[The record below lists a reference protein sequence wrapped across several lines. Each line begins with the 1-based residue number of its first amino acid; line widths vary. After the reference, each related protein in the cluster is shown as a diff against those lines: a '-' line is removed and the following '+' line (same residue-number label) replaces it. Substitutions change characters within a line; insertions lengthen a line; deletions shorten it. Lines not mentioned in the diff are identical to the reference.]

1 VIVRLMTEG
10 QYRVPEDVEQRLNEL
25 DDAAVSALD
34 ADDEATLDA
43 RLDEMWQLVQER
55 GERVPDDEIVASD
68 VIIPPSDLSLEETR
82 QLFSGDGLIP
92 DIPAPET
99 AAG

>member
-10 QYRVPEDVEQRLNEL
+10 QYRVSEDVGDELSRL
-25 DDAAVSALD
+25 DDQAVQALD
-34 ADDEATLDA
+34 GNDEAELDA
-43 RLDEMWQLVQER
+43 RLEEMWSLVRAQ
-55 GERVPDDEIVASD
+55 GERLADDELVASD

-92 DIPAPET
+92 DLP
-99 AAG
+99 

>member
-10 QYRVPEDVEQRLNEL
+10 QYRVPEDVQGRLNEL

-34 ADDEATLDA
+34 ADDETTLDA
-43 RLDEMWQLVQER
+43 RLDEMWQLVKDR
-55 GERVPDDEIVASD
+55 GERLPDDEVVPSD
-68 VIIPPSDLSLEETR
+68 VIVPPSDLSLEETR

-92 DIPAPET
+92 DIPAP
-99 AAG
+99 

>member
-10 QYRVPEDVEQRLNEL
+10 QYRVPEEVQKRLNEL
-25 DDAAVSALD
+25 DDAAISALD
-34 ADDEATLDA
+34 GDDEETLDA

-55 GERVPDDEIVASD
+55 GERVPDDEIVPSD

-92 DIPAPET
+92 DIPAP
-99 AAG
+99 

>member
-10 QYRVPEDVEQRLNEL
+10 QYRVSEDVADELSRL
-25 DDAAVSALD
+25 DDQAVQALD
-34 ADDEATLDA
+34 GNDEAQLDA
-43 RLDEMWQLVQER
+43 RLEEMWSLVRTR
-55 GERVPDDEIVASD
+55 GERLADDELVGSD

-92 DIPAPET
+92 DLP
-99 AAG
+99 